1 MEAIC
6 LSLLLGD
13 DRLLANSVSLIKHLG
28 AHEQRT
34 FLHSIL
40 RILSKRH
47 LGDTR
52 SGIHDEK
59 QQDYSKALRG
69 AAALISNLV
78 ENNKILKDGLAD
90 WLTGMSGDDIG
101 EEINVRRTVISA
113 LANDHGGLLIGNI
126 DLPAYKFLDRM
137 LSVYKKS
144 LESFGDKLSITYT
157 PILRQEGIRIS

>member
-1 MEAIC
+1 M
-6 LSLLLGD
+6 SLILGD
-13 DRLLANSVSLIKHLG
+13 DRLLANCVSLIQHLG
-28 AHEQRT
+28 AHEQRN

-47 LGDTR
+47 LGGTR

-69 AAALISNLV
+69 AAALISNLA
-78 ENNKILKDGLAD
+78 ENNKFLKDGLEHCLNENHGYD
-90 WLTGMSGDDIG
+90 LG
-101 EEINVRRTVISA
+101 EEINVRRAVVSA
-113 LANDHGGLLIGNI
+113 LANDHGRLRIRNI
-126 DLPAYKFLDRM
+126 DLPAYRFLDRI

-157 PILRQEGIRIS
+157 PILRQEGISIS